1 MRKTILAAVLTSVLI
16 PGYAVALED
25 LHTGTVIVGCGI
37 SGLTTAILL
46 KENKQNVL
54 VLEKMHFMGGT
65 TNLAAQYFVS
75 VGTKDQVA
83 NGKEL
88 SVPDYIKR
96 TAKTGRNA
104 EMLPRTTQRMFD
116 SQKSIDWLNSLG
128 TGLTRPV
135 SDYQMGIADGSSLG
149 TRLMKVLSAKAKEL
163 SIPVKMNSKVLDL
176 IIRDG
181 KAVGVVVENGKEK
194 YKVFA
199 DNVVLATGGFN
210 QNQKLIS
217 KYAPQWKGLP
227 TTTAVGSTGDG
238 LILAEKYGVNI
249 KNAGEG
255 GIMVNLKGER
265 FCNDYWPDYTK
276 MAKAML
282 EQPEGKSFV
291 IIDGKSMKA
300 SKRLQSFLK
309 SGYFVEAQT
318 IPELA
323 QKIGIP
329 PENLEK
335 TIKCYAEF
343 VRNGKDLDFGRSINM
358 KTDFSTPPYYASAIL
373 PGTQVSVGG
382 VDVNDF
388 MQCVKADGKVIPNL
402 YAVGEL
408 TYDSGTPH
416 GVWSGRRA
424 AEHILSK

>member
-46 KENKQNVL
+46 KEHKQNVL
-54 VLEKMHFMGGT
+54 VLEKMPFMGGT

>member
-25 LHTGTVIVGCGI
+25 LHTGTVIVGSGI

-46 KENKQNVL
+46 KEHKQNVL
-54 VLEKMHFMGGT
+54 VLEKMPFMGGT

-149 TRLMKVLSAKAKEL
+149 TRLMKVLSAKVKEL

-181 KAVGVVVENGKEK
+181 KAV
-194 YKVFA
+194 
-199 DNVVLATGGFN
+199 VL
-210 QNQKLIS
+210 
-217 KYAPQWKGLP
+217 Y
-227 TTTAVGSTGDG
+227 
-238 LILAEKYGVNI
+238 
-249 KNAGEG
+249 
-255 GIMVNLKGER
+255 
-265 FCNDYWPDYTK
+265 
-276 MAKAML
+276 
-282 EQPEGKSFV
+282 
-291 IIDGKSMKA
+291 
-300 SKRLQSFLK
+300 
-309 SGYFVEAQT
+309 
-318 IPELA
+318 
-323 QKIGIP
+323 
-329 PENLEK
+329 
-335 TIKCYAEF
+335 
-343 VRNGKDLDFGRSINM
+343 
-358 KTDFSTPPYYASAIL
+358 
-373 PGTQVSVGG
+373 
-382 VDVNDF
+382 
-388 MQCVKADGKVIPNL
+388 
-402 YAVGEL
+402 
-408 TYDSGTPH
+408 
-416 GVWSGRRA
+416 
-424 AEHILSK
+424 